1 MRERRGEEGRAVW
14 LSIYLHDCFIDLG
27 LSYRSGDPF
36 TPARVRER
44 PVDEGLFVEKQLL
57 FSAVIVNLPCAFKAV
72 ALVGHGGEDGDETTL
87 LHLHT
92 YTVAIRHR
100 ILLVPDTRGRRQ
112 GDDRET
118 KGGETTEKTG
128 IVGVSRVS
136 FTRSGEPRGPKLT
149 LSPAFALTTS
159 SLTLRDCPRN
169 CL

>member
-44 PVDEGLFVEKQLL
+44 PVDEGLSVEMQLL
-57 FSAVIVNLPCAFKAV
+57 FFAVIVNLPCATTCAFKAV

-92 YTVAIRHR
+92 YTEAIRLR
-100 ILLVPDTRGRRQ
+100 ILLVPDTRERRQ
-112 GDDRET
+112 GDEGRGDHRED
-118 KGGETTEKTG
+118 GDCWCE
-128 IVGVSRVS
+128 
-136 FTRSGEPRGPKLT
+136 
-149 LSPAFALTTS
+149 S
-159 SLTLRDCPRN
+159 SHLRDRGSLAVLSLLSLP
-169 CL
+169 LLLSQLHLLL